1 MITKLASLYLSGNQV
16 FAARN
21 IQGYNTAILEVV
33 VASGNTFAFTPRVT
47 KDGTTPTNT
56 SDIPVMYLGNE
67 KIQTMV
73 SLTEGKYLFN
83 IDLTGYTNI
92 TFVRSGNFS
101 SASINFRQSEF
112 VAPEQEE
119 LPTGTYIINAD
130 NPIIELEGGKQL
142 DVVVT
147 AIGGG
152 TAPIYFEASN
162 DNFATVAYPTLLDET
177 INYEYDE
184 STPFKANLGENHKMF
199 ANVDGYKK
207 IRFRTTQ
214 SVGNCVLSELVVHKE
229 VVDGRKFTTGRNLYN
244 YLKGY
249 KYLKVRFV
257 PSSIVGSRQT
267 FSNVYGCSAFLRFV
281 NENNEQIN
289 HLLKYYNRGMKPVG
303 YPTIYKKAGD
313 TDLTFRGWE
322 LMNTAV
328 EGGYIVEFPDYIT
341 ENIKVGSTSLS
352 THLTEYSQV
361 QLAVLECYTHAPE
374 PEKVLRKVNERNDYD
389 VYELPSTSVNR
400 DVLNE
405 DVLEWTDNSLTFW
418 HGGYLGVKYN
428 IPFTA
433 DNVNGFVE
441 GEKINFAYLLP
452 FASSDS
458 ARNNAVTKEFSPSR
472 IVVFT
477 NTRVFHNFPARS
489 GSIFPNSDVAIF
501 DECRI
506 YNPEKRFLPVNDK
519 AKAGGIWKYFPVLKQ
534 YDYDQW
540 NGRVNGT
547 TGFVDKYGNGGLP
560 ANTKLQDIPI
570 SGIKFWNRLTYSS
583 MTKSDKYC
591 AFGNYNAVPGS
602 EPLVM
607 CTNNGGKD
615 WYVKAYFSCV
625 EDYDYMYG
633 SKIDLKPITDVSA
646 FVANSLRL
654 CHRKYNIPTAETKEP
669 AEPFTIPSDQKSL
682 VTAIEYDNDG
692 DLVVTLADN
701 INFGS
706 GFPVV
711 FFENVSAADEWN
723 YICNTG
729 MNARGTVNT
738 YIFFRAKKA
747 NNDGNKYK
755 ILYDLGNSFA
765 GSAGEGIYDNQSL
778 ICRHIHAVNAVEA
791 GCLVSTGESYGNNH
805 FEGGFLYL
813 IEQNMKNGT
822 NSIAINYGS
831 TMGHVIRLCSSAE
844 GVNRASGAFIFMDNA
859 DPTLLY
865 ISDEAFP
872 INGDTYKRYANI
884 PGRTVQYPATPAGIF
899 VGKLSD
905 IDDQAK
911 FKCVCELPMT
921 GIGLLQAH
929 GHFGADGHNTSISFS
944 KNGFDWTIDVNDG
957 SKINGYDNKGNIYFG
972 NKVVMFK

>member
-1 MITKLASLYLSGNQV
+1 MITKLASLYFSGTQV
-16 FAARN
+16 FASRN
-21 IQGYNTAILEVV
+21 IQGYNIATLEIV
-33 VASGNTFAFTPRVT
+33 VASGNTFSFTPRVT
-47 KDGTTPTNT
+47 KDGSTPINT
-56 SDIPVMYLGNE
+56 SDIPAFYKGDE
-67 KIQTMV
+67 KFQKMV
-73 SLTEGKYLFN
+73 TLTEGKYLFN
-83 IDLTGYTNI
+83 IDITGCTNLQI
-92 TFVRSGNFS
+92 YQSGNYS

-112 VAPEQEE
+112 VAPEQEA
-119 LPTGTYIINAD
+119 LPTGTYIINAE
-130 NPIIELEGGKQL
+130 NPILELEGGKQL

-147 AIGGG
+147 AVNGG

-162 DNFATVAYPTLLDET
+162 DDFTNVTYITLWDATR
-177 INYEYDE
+177 NYEYDE
-184 STPFKANLGENHKMF
+184 SAPFKANMGENHRMY
-199 ANVDGYKK
+199 ANIDGYKK
-207 IRFRTTQ
+207 VRFRTTQ
-214 SVGNCVLSELVVHKE
+214 SVGNCVFTELIVHKE
-229 VVDGRKFTTGRNLYN
+229 LVEGRKFTTGRSFYN
-244 YLKGY
+244 YLNGY
-249 KYLKVRFV
+249 KYIKVNLV
-257 PSSIVGSRQT
+257 PSAVVNSSVVT
-267 FSNVYGCSAFLRFV
+267 SNIFGCSAFLRFAVDNVEV
-281 NENNEQIN
+281 NY
-289 HLLKYYNRGMKPVG
+289 LLKYYNRGMVPAG

-322 LMNTAV
+322 LMSTASA
-328 EGGYIVEFPDYIT
+328 GGYIVEFPDYINT
-341 ENIKVGSTSLS
+341 NNFKLGSTSLNR
-352 THLTEYSQV
+352 HLTEYSQV
-361 QLAVLECYTHAPE
+361 QLAEIECYTHAPE
-374 PEKVLRKVNERNDYD
+374 PEVIITKVDEKEDYD
-389 VYELPSTSVNR
+389 VYSLPSTSVNR

-433 DNVNGFVE
+433 DNVNGFVT

-452 FASSDS
+452 FVSSDRTRS
-458 ARNNAVTKEFSPSR
+458 DAVAKELSPSR

-489 GSIFPNSDVAIF
+489 GSIFPNSDVAVF

-519 AKAGGIWKYFPVLKQ
+519 AKAGGIWKYLPVLKQ

-547 TGFVDKYGNGGLP
+547 TGFVDTYGNGGLP
-560 ANTKLQDIPI
+560 ANTKLQDIPV
-570 SGIKFWNRLTYSS
+570 SGIQFWNRLTYSS

-591 AFGNYNAVPGS
+591 AFGNYNTVAGS

-607 CTNNGGKD
+607 VTNNGGRD

-646 FVANSLRL
+646 FVASSLRL
-654 CHRKYNIPTAETKEP
+654 CHRKYNIPTAEAKEP

-682 VTAIEYDNDG
+682 VTAIEYDSDG

-701 INFGS
+701 IDFGS
-706 GFPVV
+706 GLPVV
-711 FFENVSAADEWN
+711 FFENVSAAEEWN

-729 MNARGTVNT
+729 MNARGTTNT

-747 NNDGNKYK
+747 NAAGNKYK
-755 ILYDLGNSFA
+755 IFYDLGNSFA
-765 GSAGEGIYDNQSL
+765 GNAGQDIYNNQSL
-778 ICRHIHAVNAVEA
+778 ICRHVHAVNAVEA
-791 GCLVSTGESYGNNH
+791 GCLVSTGESYGTDH

-822 NSIAINYGS
+822 NSINISAGS
-831 TMGHVIRLCSSAE
+831 TMGRVIRLCSAKE

-865 ISDEAFP
+865 ISDESFP
-872 INGDTYKRYANI
+872 IIGDTYKRYASI
-884 PGRTVQYPATPAGIF
+884 PDRTVKYPATPAGIF

-905 IDDQAK
+905 IDDQTK